1 MQNRTRTGL
10 VAALLTCVAACHR
23 DTPPKQH
30 PNTPDYSHPQPA
42 AARDVPR
49 AIQLFLAGV
58 DAQCAAGAEPKAR
71 YLRRD
76 NKYSAAMR
84 DEYHGQPLPSADDFR
99 RECIESTGKKS
110 FSADLLFALDADV
123 DRFFERSFYLDDHPY
138 TGSDGMQYRGH
149 EGDDAFVEAILATDA
164 RLADTTDHDTFCFVL
179 ALKGEF
185 FSGADGR
192 DTYDLCM
199 KGPAPN
205 PELAAL
211 EQCVVHATRKGQVDY
226 ECENLAASRSG
237 SAK

>member
-1 MQNRTRTGL
+1 MTKL
-10 VAALLTCVAACHR
+10 VSVALFAGFAGCHR
-23 DTPPKQH
+23 DTQPKQQRVFV
-30 PNTPDYSHPQPA
+30 PEQPA
-42 AARDVPR
+42 AKASSARDVPR
-49 AIQLFLAGV
+49 AVALFLAGV
-58 DAQCAAGAEPKAR
+58 NAQCAAGAEPKAR

-76 NKYSAAMR
+76 SKYSASMR
-84 DEYHGQPLPSADDFR
+84 DEYRGQPLPSADDFR

-164 RLADTTDHDTFCFVL
+164 RLANTTDHDTFCFVL
-179 ALKGEF
+179 SLKGEF
-185 FSGADGR
+185 FSGANGR
-192 DTYDLCM
+192 ETYDLCM
-199 KGPAPN
+199 KGPAPS

-226 ECENLAASRSG
+226 KCESSATRRSD